1 MYESGYYPA
10 GAEYDPRAPWNER
23 EPTMIECAA
32 CGGKGYHWHAYDFE
46 ADRETECTEETWELL
61 PETEEEAIVPSACT
75 SSRAKR
81 RPAKCAMVRAKWNM
95 NPITMTMTKI
105 KPIINPDEYYQR
117 SEVSNSDLT
126 ELKNQLHPHMQ
137 YGDREAAFRFGSIVD
152 AIITEPSRVD
162 FLHMTIDGEQCSE
175 EEFLHAREMQ
185 RALRAEA
192 RRDPFLAKVLELSE
206 TQCFM
211 VNKQQPF
218 DNSGFRFTLD
228 TRCKW
233 DWWLP
238 SCHFGGDLKTTFA
251 STQAEFDNAVDF
263 FDWDRSRAWYMD
275 IAHSDRDFIYA
286 ISKKNCRIFK
296 KFIKRGDDTYL
307 RGFDKY
313 NELAFQYWAFSLA

>member
-1 MYESGYYPA
+1 
-10 GAEYDPRAPWNER
+10 
-23 EPTMIECAA
+23 
-32 CGGKGYHWHAYDFE
+32 
-46 ADRETECTEETWELL
+46 
-61 PETEEEAIVPSACT
+61 
-75 SSRAKR
+75 
-81 RPAKCAMVRAKWNM
+81 
-95 NPITMTMTKI
+95 
-105 KPIINPDEYYQR
+105 
-117 SEVSNSDLT
+117 
-126 ELKNQLHPHMQ
+126 
-137 YGDREAAFRFGSIVD
+137 
-152 AIITEPSRVD
+152 
-162 FLHMTIDGEQCSE
+162 
-175 EEFLHAREMQ
+175 
-185 RALRAEA
+185 
-192 RRDPFLAKVLELSE
+192 
-206 TQCFM
+206 M

-296 KFIKRGDDTYL
+296 KFIERGDDTYL